1 MPGFSFG
8 AFVSCGY
15 FLMGRDGAALS
26 VMLAS
31 VFWGSLIP
39 VFLALQ
45 GDLDSPFLFASSWRL
60 GTGLSSLLG
69 ALVCLRSLAW
79 RDRGVLLGAWRRVL
93 CVPVVLTALGSLDY
107 GLFLLSLRFISA
119 PVATVLVEGH
129 LLLGAVVLVFRS
141 RGRYRDRMPLLFV
154 LLFLGF
160 LGVAFLV
167 AAEYGGLS
175 SLLGGID
182 GLLPLWG
189 CLLAFMGAVALAPAY
204 TLIRWADRVGRG
216 LQGLSSVSRGSTV
229 IVVTGLS
236 AGNLMAVPF
245 CLSIGL
251 LTGEAFPDLSSL
263 RWAFLGGFLLNGL
276 TTQGWR
282 VSLTLSSYVGVGA
295 LLYLIP
301 LLALFWYWLLG
312 MVDALDL
319 PLLVSSLFL
328 ILGSSLLLQFRF
340 LQSSLRFGMFR
351 LPPRFVLCSTVLI
364 SSELLTS
371 PRGRLSSTRRGH
383 SRQMWDCCALHPAG
397 GVAPLHDVSHVSGP
411 SWSPVRVSL
420 DVPGTGGA
428 RTRRSPRPSR
438 APA

>member
-1 MPGFSFG
+1 MFLFRLSSDLLLQVVDGVPQGLEGLYLRAVARLWVVGVCRQDFSPNLGRVVSCYIRLVVSGATFTFTMLEFSFG
-8 AFVSCGY
+8 TFFCSGCL
-15 FLMGRDGAALS
+15 LMGRDGVALL

-39 VFLALQ
+39 VFLALR
-45 GDLDSPFLFASSWRL
+45 GDLDSPFFFAASWRL
-60 GTGLSSLLG
+60 GTGLSGLLG
-69 ALVCLRSLAW
+69 MLVYLRALAW
-79 RDRGVLLGAWRRVL
+79 RDRGVLLGAWRRIL
-93 CVPVVLTALGSLDY
+93 CVPVILTAMGSLDY

-141 RGRYRDRMPLLFV
+141 RGRYRDRMWLLFA

-167 AAEYGGLS
+167 SAEYGGLS

-189 CLLAFMGAVALAPAY
+189 CLLAFMGAAALAPAY
-204 TLIRWADRVGRG
+204 TLMRWADRMGRS

-229 IVVTGLS
+229 ILVAGLS

-245 CLSIGL
+245 CLSIGFL
-251 LTGEAFPDLSSL
+251 MGEASPDLSSL
-263 RWAFLGGFLLNGL
+263 WWAFLGGFLLNGL

-282 VSLTLSSYVGVGA
+282 ISLMLTSYLGVGA
-295 LLYLIP
+295 FLYLIP
-301 LLALFWYWLLG
+301 LLALGWYWLLG

-340 LQSSLRFGMFR
+340 LQSSFRFSMFR
-351 LPPRFVLCSTVLI
+351 LPPQVRS
-364 SSELLTS
+364 LL
-371 PRGRLSSTRRGH
+371 H
-383 SRQMWDCCALHPAG
+383 
-397 GVAPLHDVSHVSGP
+397 
-411 SWSPVRVSL
+411 
-420 DVPGTGGA
+420 
-428 RTRRSPRPSR
+428 R
-438 APA
+438 AHLL

>member
-1 MPGFSFG
+1 
-8 AFVSCGY
+8 
-15 FLMGRDGAALS
+15 MGRDGAALS

-31 VFWGSLIP
+31 VLWGSLIP
-39 VFLALQ
+39 VFLALR
-45 GDLDSPFLFASSWRL
+45 GDLDSPFLFAASWRL
-60 GTGLSSLLG
+60 GTSLSGFLGLL
-69 ALVCLRSLAW
+69 ACLRVLAW
-79 RDRGVLLGAWRRVL
+79 GDRHVLLGAGRRLL
-93 CVPVVLTALGSLDY
+93 CVPVLLTAMGSLDY

-204 TLIRWADRVGRG
+204 TLMRWADRMGRG
-216 LQGLSSVSRGSTV
+216 LQGLTSVSRGSTV
-229 IVVTGLS
+229 IVVAGLS

-251 LTGEAFPDLSSL
+251 LMGEAFPGLSSL

-282 VSLTLSSYVGVGA
+282 VSLTLTSYVGVGS

-340 LQSSLRFGMFR
+340 LQSSFRFGIFR
-351 LPPRFVLCSTVLI
+351 LPPQVRS
-364 SSELLTS
+364 LLH
-371 PRGRLSSTRRGH
+371 R
-383 SRQMWDCCALHPAG
+383 
-397 GVAPLHDVSHVSGP
+397 SH
-411 SWSPVRVSL
+411 L
-420 DVPGTGGA
+420 L
-428 RTRRSPRPSR
+428 
-438 APA
+438 